1 MKENSGEMEIN
12 KPIPEGK
19 KRFEMRM
26 HPGKNGSVKQG
37 VFIDGELLDWSVEV
51 ADIFEARKMGPKFM
65 QSVKMDIVRHFLQS
79 VSEFLN
85 RKVSVEELN
94 EAKNNGYI

>member
-1 MKENSGEMEIN
+1 
-12 KPIPEGK
+12 
-19 KRFEMRM
+19 
-26 HPGKNGSVKQG
+26 
-37 VFIDGELLDWSVEV
+37 
-51 ADIFEARKMGPKFM
+51 MGPKFM

-94 EAKNNGYI
+94 EAKKNGYI